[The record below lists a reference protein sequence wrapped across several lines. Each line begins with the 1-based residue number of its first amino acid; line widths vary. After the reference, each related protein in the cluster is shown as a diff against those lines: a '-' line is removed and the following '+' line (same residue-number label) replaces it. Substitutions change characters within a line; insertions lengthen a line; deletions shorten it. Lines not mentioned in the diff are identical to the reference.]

1 MILAYTYPPEVLK
14 YSQRAKGVAAA
25 QAIGYAISF
34 INLYT
39 SPIAL
44 VNISWRYYVI
54 TGAWD
59 LVILVVIVLC
69 FKETKDKTLEQIDEI
84 FEKVTH
90 SSVNTMAI
98 LDGEELIRQRTAV
111 SEQTDTKNGSTKM
124 DEARTDS

>member
-14 YSQRAKGVAAA
+14 YSQRAKGVAAS
-25 QAIGYAISF
+25 QSIGYAISF

-44 VNISWRYYVI
+44 ANISWKYYVI

-59 LVILVVIVLC
+59 LVILLVIVLC
-69 FKETKDKTLEQIDEI
+69 FKETKGKTLEQIDEI

-98 LDGEELIRQRTAV
+98 LNGEELQRQ
-111 SEQTDTKNGSTKM
+111 QTGASLTDAKVGSIKVAET
-124 DEARTDS
+124 

>member
-14 YSQRAKGVAAA
+14 FSQRAKGVAAS

-54 TGAWD
+54 TLSWD
-59 LVILVVIVLC
+59 VIILVVIILT

-90 SSVNTMAI
+90 SSVNTMAV
-98 LDGEELIRQRTAV
+98 LNGEELLRQRTGASV
-111 SEQTDTKNGSTKM
+111 QLDSKGSAIKVA
-124 DEARTDS
+124 EEP

>member
-14 YSQRAKGVAAA
+14 YSQRAKGVGTA

-44 VNISWRYYVI
+44 ANISWKYYII
-54 TGAWD
+54 TACWD
-59 LVILVVIVLC
+59 CIILVVIVLY
-69 FKETKDKTLEQIDEI
+69 FKETKDKSLEQIDEI

-90 SSVNTMAI
+90 SSVSAMAV
-98 LDGEELIRQRTAV
+98 LNGEELHRQ
-111 SEQTDTKNGSTKM
+111 QTGENVPDHAKDGSVKVA
-124 DEARTDS
+124 EL